1 MTLIDRYIVARFLWN
16 FAVLFVLL
24 FVFAVSIDL
33 ILHLDDFVD
42 VTKTMAGA
50 DAGIVR
56 RALVMVMLIVDYQG
70 PRVFQFYSYLH
81 GLVAIGAMGFTLAQ
95 MHRHRELVAVMAS
108 GVSLLRVAVPFVVV
122 VFGLSLIQL
131 INQET
136 ILPRMAPLLL
146 RDQSQIGEHG
156 VAQFE
161 VPFTPDSIG
170 NLLQS
175 PSFDPPTQT
184 LVSPTFLERND
195 RGVTVRRVSAAK
207 AVWEPASNAWRLTA
221 ARVIALRDDD
231 RGDAAAAAPAQNI
244 ELYSTSITPQVLI
257 VRHHGQFASML
268 SMEQIRAMLAMPGIT
283 DVASL
288 KRHLYSRFAGVLID
302 LLVLLI
308 SLPAFLLREPSN
320 LLIQSVSCAVM
331 SIPAIIGAAIGM
343 MMQLPG
349 IPPAVGVFLPALVL
363 IPVAMARLT
372 TIKT

>member
-1 MTLIDRYIVARFLWN
+1 MTLIDRHIIARFLWN
-16 FAVLFVLL
+16 FVLLFLLL

-42 VTKTMAGA
+42 VAKNSAGA
-50 DAGIVR
+50 DAGVIR
-56 RALVMVMLIVDYQG
+56 RGIAMVFLIVDFQG
-70 PRVFQFYSYLH
+70 PRIFQFYAYLH

-122 VFGLSLIQL
+122 VFGLSLLQL
-131 INQET
+131 VNQEA
-136 ILPRMAPLLL
+136 ILPRVAPLLL
-146 RDQSQIGEHG
+146 REYGQIGRHG
-156 VAQFE
+156 VAEFD
-161 VPFTPDSIG
+161 VSFTPDSLG

-184 LVSPTFLERND
+184 LTSPTFLERND
-195 RGVTVRRVSAAK
+195 RGVTKRRISAAQ
-207 AVWEPASNAWRLTA
+207 AVWEPSSNAWRLIDAKVISLPDADNGEPPGA
-221 ARVIALRDDD
+221 ASTQGMDVY
-231 RGDAAAAAPAQNI
+231 P
-244 ELYSTSITPQVLI
+244 TSITPQVLI

-283 DVASL
+283 DAASL
-288 KRHLYSRFAGVLID
+288 KRHLYSRFAGVMVD

-320 LLIQSVSCAVM
+320 LLIQSVSCAVV

>member
-42 VTKTMAGA
+42 VTKTMAGT

-131 INQET
+131 INQEA

-207 AVWEPASNAWRLTA
+207 AVWEPASNAWRLTE